1 MKNIHFWVFLLVFN
15 SCIIKNSRDTVSW
28 NIISATNIYQ
38 DSISYPIKKK
48 TMVVLFK
55 EASCTG
61 CKENLAVFANKNH
74 RKLDVVFLL
83 EDPKFILSSK
93 TQATVLTNQYLNTS
107 QILYST
113 DDKFLTAKVNEITI
127 SNKSFKFPQV
137 VIVTKQGE
145 MQYFDYDDLFE
156 DINLSKQFLLA
167 VKK

>member
-55 EASCTG
+55 EPSCTG

-83 EDPKFILSSK
+83 EHPKFILSSK
-93 TQATVLTNQYLNTS
+93 TQATVLRNQYLNTS

-113 DDKFLTAKVNEITI
+113 DDKFLTAKVNEEVI
-127 SNKSFKFPQV
+127 SNKSFKFPQL

-145 MQYFDYDDLFE
+145 IQYFDYDDLFE
-156 DINLSKQFLLA
+156 DTNLSKQFLLA